1 MKSLKNLLYKRKET
15 KKISLTDKDF
25 FYIFNRVIKEEFGNV
40 GASKLRADYF
50 KNGTIFIKL
59 TSSAWASELFS
70 NRNTIIKKIN
80 KELGEGAI
88 KEIKIK

>member
-15 KKISLTDKDF
+15 KKISLTDKDI

-59 TSSAWASELFS
+59 TSSAWASELFM

-88 KEIKIK
+88 KEIKLK